1 MSESGNTPG
10 AFDERRWREMW
21 RPRARRAVAARPLAG
36 GISAETV
43 LIDYI
48 SPAGML
54 CQAVGRRHGPD
65 IDFARNPRI
74 AWDELALLESL
85 RDAGVPARPA
95 SASPTPASFRRRCC
109 SSNSSRERASRRQR
123 RSLSEQRNSSR
134 RFIAARPAIGSH
146 FLPRRRAAI
155 PPTADQLDT
164 SLSEPQIRA
173 ALASVDP
180 PATREDVLL
189 HGDFWPG
196 NLIWD
201 RHGNPHA
208 IDWEDAAIGDP
219 LCDLANARLE
229 WRLARNAR
237 VSERFTRRYV
247 EITGR
252 GIESLPWWD
261 LWAALKLCGRLGGF
275 GLDAVTERRWRAKHR
290 RFVDEAIANLTSP

>member
-1 MSESGNTPG
+1 MSENGDAPD
-10 AFDERRWREMW
+10 AFNEMRWREMW
-21 RPRARRAVAARPLAG
+21 EAFTARRAVAARPLTG

-54 CQAVGRRHGPD
+54 CQAVARRHGP

-74 AWDELALLESL
+74 AWDELALLEVL
-85 RDAGVPARPA
+85 RDAGVPAPDGIGVSDA
-95 SASPTPASFRRRCC
+95 GFFPTPVLFIEFIEGTSEPPATQEP
-109 SSNSSRERASRRQR
+109 ERAAELLAQIHRCPTGDR
-123 RSLSEQRNSSR
+123 L
-134 RFIAARPAIGSH
+134 A
-146 FLPRRRAAI
+146 FLPRRTAAI
-155 PPTADQLDT
+155 PPAGDQLDT
-164 SLSEPQIRA
+164 SLSEPRIRA

-201 RHGNPHA
+201 HLGNPRA

-219 LCDLANARLE
+219 LSDLANARIE

-261 LWAALKLCGRLGGF
+261 LWAALKLCGRLSGF